1 MRRAADFRR
10 EAQKR
15 TVAGCGLLRRFLPAA
30 LLAVCWI
37 GRADTALASMEA
49 PFRTEPSRMAVLQE
63 PFSSAPPRMAVLQ
76 VPFSRQTFSTVDLFE
91 DPGQDMDEED
101 WEAALEGEELGGEL
115 GEDPEEDLEAL
126 I

>member
-49 PFRTEPSRMAVLQE
+49 PFRTEPSLAAALQE
-63 PFSSAPPRMAVLQ
+63 AEDSAA
-76 VPFSRQTFSTVDLFE
+76 
-91 DPGQDMDEED
+91 
-101 WEAALEGEELGGEL
+101 
-115 GEDPEEDLEAL
+115 
-126 I
+126 